1 MQEMNTLFRF
11 WSYFLRSNFYE
22 SMYKEFKKLAQQDA
36 KANYYYGMECLFRFF
51 RYCSP
56 ARRCCASE
64 EATTCSVGWLL
75 FETLRKQPVS
85 A

>member
-1 MQEMNTLFRF
+1 MNTLFRF

-51 RYCSP
+51 RYRSP
-56 ARRCCASE
+56 ARR
-64 EATTCSVGWLL
+64 W
-75 FETLRKQPVS
+75 RQ
-85 A
+85 